1 MTLSMRVRHG
11 IKGLTDN
18 NAMSEQGINAYPHQ
32 IVGQKAQYIY
42 HDSMLLVLSLYFYP
56 FFPE

>member
-32 IVGQKAQYIY
+32 IVGQKVVAASTVASI
-42 HDSMLLVLSLYFYP
+42 LVLWP
-56 FFPE
+56 